1 MHSTSFSVACHML
14 AGVVVGFFFF
24 FFLIQFFFK
33 SAISEHL
40 SQKINNIHCNC
51 FYFLF
56 FICRMHS
63 TSFSV
68 PCHVLAGVVVGF
80 FLFFFFKYKVNHL
93 ARAHGKALKDKL
105 HISLVLLR
113 NHEILLHNINT
124 QKKIMNKS
132 SIVFEKCHYNNRQSL
147 IWLWELRVGWNR
159 PLLWQP
165 SGPFVEWCNW
175 LKPFLVVGCKNLG
188 ERRSCNG
195 FLGPRES

>member
-1 MHSTSFSVACHML
+1 MQL
-14 AGVVVGFFFF
+14 
-24 FFLIQFFFK
+24 
-33 SAISEHL
+33 
-40 SQKINNIHCNC
+40 
-51 FYFLF
+51 FLF
-56 FICRMHS
+56 FICRMHL

-68 PCHVLAGVVVGF
+68 PCHLLAGVVVGF
-80 FLFFFFKYKVNHL
+80 FLFFFFKYKVSHL

-159 PLLWQP
+159 PLLWKP

-188 ERRSCNG
+188 ERKSCNG
-195 FLGPRES
+195 FLGPRKS

>member
-1 MHSTSFSVACHML
+1 MISLQIRKHHRCIYVNNIHRNSFFFICRMHSTSFSVACHML
-14 AGVVVGFFFF
+14 AGVVVGFF
-24 FFLIQFFFK
+24 
-33 SAISEHL
+33 
-40 SQKINNIHCNC
+40 
-51 FYFLF
+51 
-56 FICRMHS
+56 
-63 TSFSV
+63 
-68 PCHVLAGVVVGF
+68 
-80 FLFFFFKYKVNHL
+80 LFFFFKYKVSHL

-159 PLLWQP
+159 PLLWKP

-175 LKPFLVVGCKNLG
+175 PKPFLVVGCKNLG
-188 ERRSCNG
+188 ERKSCNG
-195 FLGPRES
+195 FLGPRKS